1 MHLCLYLTHL
11 HTTHLKKIYFT
22 LFRFFILLL
31 LLLILPD
38 LFIWWNFTRIQTGF
52 WRTLLLFLPTL
63 MALCCMLLLIC
74 QVRAAT
80 LMQLAFILL
89 ICVAVPK
96 LVFVLADIIGRGICW
111 HHPNALG
118 TVHKVATALAVGMA
132 AMQVYGTAW
141 GWRKLQVESTTLHV
155 AGLPAA
161 FKGYR
166 MVQISDIHLGTYSGD
181 TSLMQSMVDSINQLK
196 PDLIVFT
203 GDMVNTA
210 SSETL
215 PYIKILNKLHATDG
229 IMSVLGNHDYCM
241 YHPGLTPQEM
251 EAEVQRIIRSQR
263 LMGWQVLLNENRHLV
278 RGDDTL
284 YVAGVENVGKPPF
297 PTRGHLDKAMKGIPP
312 QACTLLLSHDPWH
325 WRHGV
330 LKQHPNIALTL
341 SGHTH
346 ALQMQ
351 IGSFSPAA
359 WFMPEW
365 GGLYTEGRQQ
375 LFVSTGIGGGVPLCD
390 GLKVRR
396 FNCLCTLLL
405 HSK

>member
-1 MHLCLYLTHL
+1 
-11 HTTHLKKIYFT
+11 
-22 LFRFFILLL
+22 
-31 LLLILPD
+31 
-38 LFIWWNFTRIQTGF
+38 
-52 WRTLLLFLPTL
+52 
-63 MALCCMLLLIC
+63 MALGCMLLLIC

-111 HHPNALG
+111 HHPNMLPN
-118 TVHKVATALAVGMA
+118 VHKVATALAVGMA
-132 AMQVYGTAW
+132 ALQVYGTAW
-141 GWRKLQVESTTLHV
+141 GWRKLQVENTTLHI

-166 MVQISDIHLGTYSGD
+166 IVQISDIHLGTYSGD
-181 TSLMQSMVDSINQLK
+181 TSLMQNMVDSINQLN

-215 PYIKILNKLHATDG
+215 PYIKILGKLHAADG
-229 IMSVLGNHDYCM
+229 VMSVLGNHDYCM
-241 YHPGLTPQEM
+241 YHPGLSPQER
-251 EAEVQRIIRSQR
+251 ETEIRRIIRSQR
-263 LMGWQVLLNENRHLV
+263 IMGWQVLLNENRHIV

-297 PTRGHLDKAMKGIPP
+297 PTRSHLDKAMKDIPSH
-312 QACTLLLSHDPWH
+312 ACTLLLSHDPWH

-330 LKQHPNIALTL
+330 LKYPNIALTL

-351 IGSFSPAA
+351 VGSFSPAA
-359 WFMPEW
+359 WFMSEW
-365 GGLYTEGRQQ
+365 GGLYTKGHQQ
-375 LFVSTGIGGGVPLCD
+375 LFVSTGIGGGVPYRL
-390 GLKVRR
+390 GAWPKIELI
-396 FNCLCTLLL
+396 TLM
-405 HSK
+405 